1 MRTLLVALTLLVS
14 ASALA
19 SDDAAEAPAD
29 RHPLIQQIGERLDAW
44 RSSIDPLSLVR
55 WHPAA
60 AFGRAG
66 KGKLLF
72 GVRMEPT
79 PGIHLRNPNE
89 AWTVPEVVQGLR
101 DAHAA
106 VQKAHPGG
114 PDMVVGDIS
123 RRHGGR
129 FRPHRSH
136 QNGLDVDLRYYL
148 LGEQPADYKYRHVT
162 GKNFDTARVWTLV
175 AHLYTEGKAERI
187 LIDYRH
193 QRRLYRY
200 ARDKLNLS
208 PEQLEPILS
217 YPKARSRKD
226 ALVRH
231 ARGHHNHIH
240 IRFDAPLAR
249 LIGSLYT
256 PEAVTAAQRAVDL
269 AILGQYDYVVR
280 RGDTLSGIAAA
291 NEVTVADLRAWN
303 GLGNRSRLRPGK
315 VLKVLATN

>member
-1 MRTLLVALTLLVS
+1 MRTVLFALTLL
-14 ASALA
+14 
-19 SDDAAEAPAD
+19 AAVPATAADSSD
-29 RHPLIQQIGERLDAW
+29 RHPIVQQIVDQLDDW
-44 RSSIDPLSLVR
+44 RTSIDPLSLLR

-60 AFGRAG
+60 VIGRAG
-66 KGKLLF
+66 KGSLLF

-79 PGIHLRNPNE
+79 DGIHLRNPDE
-89 AWTVPEVVQGLR
+89 AWTVPEVIQALR

-114 PDMVVGDIS
+114 PDMVIGDIS

-129 FRPHRSH
+129 FRPHRTH

-162 GKNFDTARVWTLV
+162 GANFDTARVWALI
-175 AHLYTEGKAERI
+175 AHFYTEGNTERI
-187 LIDYRH
+187 LVDYRH

-200 ARDKLNLS
+200 ARDQLNLS

-217 YPKARSRKD
+217 YPKGRYRKD

-231 ARGHHNHIH
+231 VRGHHNHIH
-240 IRFDAPLAR
+240 IRFEAPLAH
-249 LIGSLYT
+249 LVGSLYT
-256 PEAVTAAQRAVDL
+256 PEAVSAAQRALDL

-280 RGDTLSGIAAA
+280 RGDTLSGIAEA
-291 NEVTVADLRAWN
+291 NAVTVADLRQWN
-303 GLGNRSRLRPGK
+303 GLSERTRLRPGK
-315 VLKVLATN
+315 IIKVLATN